1 MLLAQSIT
9 AFDSQGNVYQ
19 TTQYGVTPS
28 GDLDGTTL
36 ASNTWYDADGNV
48 IKSQPAGSQEFTKSA
63 YDGLG
68 NLTAQYVGY
77 DETEM
82 TSDLYD
88 SSGNVTL
95 HLSSNTMFQ
104 ETQTAYD
111 AAGNATETTTYER
124 LPAATGTGPLDQ
136 IPAEARVSY
145 TADWYDGIGRQ
156 TVDADYGTD
165 NSTPP
170 EIAPVYD
177 TTSGQW
183 VDSTG
188 SAIPALV
195 NGTSYNP
202 AGEAYQM
209 IDPKGL
215 VSETVYDAAS
225 QVTETIQDY
234 VGDGIPS
241 AAYPD
246 QNVTVETTYT
256 PDGQVATSTAVNPA
270 TGNQITTYVYGT
282 SLADSGVASADF
294 LRAVIYPDSTNTFT
308 MSGGVPVFSD
318 GSGGYDRV
326 EYQYDIQG
334 EETQVEDQN
343 QTIHDYYF
351 DQLGRE
357 TSDQVTQLG
366 SGIDGAIMRIDYAYD
381 VRGDEDQITSYSTTS
396 GGSANVVNE
405 VFQQYNDWGLLTRDY
420 QKETP
425 GAITFDSS
433 GTPNDGTPYVG
444 YGYTDPANPTRL
456 TTMTYPNGRVL
467 HYVYNSGDDEALGR
481 VSAITDDDGSGNP
494 GQVLAAYTYLG
505 LSQITGVSNP
515 EPGITSGVTLD
526 QFGRVENLTVST
538 AGGNLVN
545 LNYGYDADGNVVYR
559 QDAVAGSSN
568 NLDEQ
573 YTYDGMNQLTSM
585 TRGYMDLTG
594 PTPVFTASGLSQSWT
609 LDATG
614 NWTSVTT
621 NGTAQDETA
630 NAANQITSISGGS
643 VSPVYDNAG
652 NMTLTPQPG
661 NSAAGYNLV
670 YDAWNRLVEVTIGSG
685 GSQTMVAQY
694 QYDGLNRRII
704 TNTYDSF
711 GNLCQT
717 THYFLSAQDQVLEE
731 RLGDSTSASQQYVW
745 GLRYVNDLV
754 LRDDASVAGN
764 LGIAGSG
771 LGQRLYA
778 IQDANWNVVA
788 IADASGVVV
797 ERYTYTAYGQVEVR
811 NADFS
816 KTDGGLG
823 DVSNYG
829 WTTLFGG
836 MDLNAVTGEYYDRA
850 RWYDPALGVFDT
862 TDPIGTSG
870 GINLYEYC
878 GDGPVDAT
886 DAFGLVKMTPSP
898 LKSQNCTI
906 IILVGHTSW
915 IFDILQRHE
924 RQYKKDQAAGK
935 SSLCKIGTVCCV
947 DAAAQ
952 PIIPKGEQ
960 IANAP
965 TSWLPL
971 SKKSSLDEINKI
983 LYAALKDVGYLSD
996 WCQGKC
1002 KDVTVELIFQPDAAQ
1017 FFQQNG
1023 AGTNIPAL
1031 NTTANK
1037 LCGDATVDTDTA
1049 AKVLQGRHPGSPWY
1063 VGKFKVSC
1071 DALNKRTPLQ
1081 WQGPT
1086 W

>member
-1 MLLAQSIT
+1 MIRVAGAPTPDCLF
-9 AFDSQGNVYQ
+9 AFTGQGNVYR

-48 IKSQPAGSQEFTKSA
+48 IKSQPVGSQEFTKSD

-68 NLTAQYVGY
+68 DLTAQYVGY
-77 DETEM
+77 DTNET

-95 HLSSNTMFQ
+95 HLSSNTIFQ
-104 ETQTAYD
+104 ETQTTYD
-111 AAGNATETTTYER
+111 AAGNAIETTTYER
-124 LPAATGTGPLDQ
+124 LPTATGTGPLDQ

-156 TVDADYGTD
+156 TVDADYGTN

-170 EIAPVYD
+170 EIAPVYN

-188 SAIPALV
+188 NAIPALV
-195 NGTSYNP
+195 NGTYFNS
-202 AGEAYQM
+202 AGDAYQT

-215 VSETVYDAAS
+215 VSETVFDAAG

-234 VGDGIPS
+234 LGDGIPTAS
-241 AAYPD
+241 NPD

-270 TGNQITTYVYGT
+270 TGNQTTTYVYGT
-282 SLADSGVASADF
+282 SLADSGIASTDL
-294 LRAVIYPDSTNTFT
+294 LRAVIYPDSANTFT

-366 SGIDGAIMRIDYAYD
+366 SGIDGSIMRIDYAYD
-381 VRGDEDQITSYSTTS
+381 VWGDEDQIASYSTTS

-405 VFQQYNDWGLLTRDY
+405 VFQQYNDWGLLSRDY

-433 GTPNDGTPYVG
+433 GTPNDGTPYVA
-444 YGYTDPANPTRL
+444 YGYTDTANPTRL
-456 TTMTYPNGRVL
+456 TTMTYPNGRVI

-505 LSQITGVSNP
+505 LTQITGVSNP
-515 EPGITSGVTLD
+515 EPGINTGVTLD
-526 QFGRVENLTVST
+526 QFGRVENLTAST
-538 AGGNLVN
+538 SGGDLVG
-545 LNYGYDADGNVVYR
+545 LNYGHDADGNVVYR
-559 QDAVAGSSN
+559 QDAVAGPSN

-585 TRGYMDLTG
+585 TQGYMDLTG
-594 PTPVFTASGLSQSWT
+594 PTPVFTPSASGLSQSWT

-630 NAANQITSISGGS
+630 NAANQITGISGGS
-643 VSPVYDNAG
+643 ATPVYDNAG

-661 NSAAGYNLV
+661 DSTAGYNLA
-670 YDAWNRLVEVTIGSG
+670 YDAWNRLVKVTIGSG
-685 GSQTMVAQY
+685 GSQMTVAQY
-694 QYDGLNRRII
+694 QYDGLNRQII

-711 GNLCQT
+711 GNLYQT
-717 THYFLSAQDQVLEE
+717 THYFLSAQNQVLEE

-754 LRDDASVAGN
+754 LRDDASVAGD

-788 IADASGVVV
+788 IADTSGAVV
-797 ERYTYTAYGQVEVR
+797 ERYTYTAYGQVAFR

-829 WTTLFGG
+829 STILFGG
-836 MDLNAVTGEYYDRA
+836 MDLNVVTGEYYDRA

-862 TDPIGTSG
+862 TDPIGYQAG
-870 GINLYEYC
+870 MDLYEYVR
-878 GDGPVDAT
+878 DAPVTLT
-886 DAFGLVKMTPSP
+886 DANGTDVSLERPSRTCLRATTWSCCCSCLHQRFCVDIWDKDCNKPIGKKCFSFKEVGYYLPGAPMYGRVPQEPICGLVEMGEVYVDDWPDDKTVV
-898 LKSQNCTI
+898 LKHKKTTCKSDMQLLKALNS
-906 IILVGHTSW
+906 LVGT
-915 IFDILQRHE
+915 
-924 RQYKKDQAAGK
+924 
-935 SSLCKIGTVCCV
+935 
-947 DAAAQ
+947 
-952 PIIPKGEQ
+952 KGVYSPTGEPMT
-960 IANAP
+960 ANCR
-965 TSWLPL
+965 TWS
-971 SKKSSLDEINKI
+971 N
-983 LYAALKDVGYLSD
+983 
-996 WCQGKC
+996 
-1002 KDVTVELIFQPDAAQ
+1002 LIY
-1017 FFQQNG
+1017 
-1023 AGTNIPAL
+1023 
-1031 NTTANK
+1031 NTTE
-1037 LCGDATVDTDTA
+1037 GEE
-1049 AKVLQGRHPGSPWY
+1049 
-1063 VGKFKVSC
+1063 VSS
-1071 DALNKRTPLQ
+1071 N
-1081 WQGPT
+1081 
-1086 W
+1086 